1 MKREESMLVINVF
14 MSSTFFLSF
23 LMLMLVLGLVATIV
37 TKCYNASQE

>member
-1 MKREESMLVINVF
+1 MKREERIMLVVNVF

-37 TKCYNASQE
+37 